1 MRTILV
7 KVYCSV
13 YLKDISRRLW
23 WDGIYHFVLIL
34 LWIVPNLDALSDLIR
49 LLRPRTAFLG
59 DMAASGRWAIRLPPQ
74 SSPMFYFVTQGRCW
88 FRANNEEPVALQ
100 QGDCVLSAR
109 PVADLFFSE
118 PDVEAV
124 LSDAAFKAAHSVA
137 GELRLGDPRQEPA
150 TRVSGG
156 RIVCNAANA
165 DLLLELLPRFIHVR
179 ATDNIAVRLRRL
191 VSFIREETTDM
202 RPGREAILS
211 RLIEV
216 MLIEMLRCETAAWFP
231 HVSVLGGL
239 SDPQLA
245 KALAGIHGDASRG
258 WTVAELAQRAG
269 MSRSVFARRF
279 SEAVGT
285 APVEY
290 LLRWRMALAKDAL
303 LHGGG
308 TLDEIAARIG
318 YKSASAFSTAF
329 RQRVGCPPSDY
340 AANGGLSSA
349 LYGWERGGA

>member
-1 MRTILV
+1 
-7 KVYCSV
+7 
-13 YLKDISRRLW
+13 
-23 WDGIYHFVLIL
+23 
-34 LWIVPNLDALSDLIR
+34 
-49 LLRPRTAFLG
+49 
-59 DMAASGRWAIRLPPQ
+59 
-74 SSPMFYFVTQGRCW
+74 MFYFIGQGRCW
-88 FRANNEEPVALQ
+88 FRSNNDEPITLQ
-100 QGDCVLSAR
+100 QGDCLLSAK

-118 PDVEAV
+118 PEVEAV
-124 LSDAAFKAAHSVA
+124 LSDKAFKATHSVA

-156 RIVCNAANA
+156 RIACNVANA
-165 DLLLELLPRFIHVR
+165 DLLLELLPRIIHVR
-179 ATDNIAVRLRRL
+179 AMDNIAVRLRTL
-191 VSFIREETTDM
+191 VSLIREETTDM
-202 RPGREAILS
+202 RPGRDEILS

-216 MLIEMLRCETAAWFP
+216 MLIEMLRCETATWFP

-245 KALAGIHGDASRG
+245 KALAEIHADVGRG
-258 WTVAELAQRAG
+258 WTIAELAQRAG

-279 SEAVGT
+279 SETVGA

-308 TLDEIAARIG
+308 ALDEIAARVG

-340 AANGGLSSA
+340 ASNSGLRVIRA
-349 LYGWERGGA
+349 

>member
-1 MRTILV
+1 
-7 KVYCSV
+7 
-13 YLKDISRRLW
+13 LW

-74 SSPMFYFVTQGRCW
+74 SSPMFYFVTQGRCS

-137 GELRLGDPRQEPA
+137 GELRLGDPKQEPA

-340 AANGGLSSA
+340 AANGGLRSA

>member
-1 MRTILV
+1 
-7 KVYCSV
+7 
-13 YLKDISRRLW
+13 
-23 WDGIYHFVLIL
+23 
-34 LWIVPNLDALSDLIR
+34 
-49 LLRPRTAFLG
+49 
-59 DMAASGRWAIRLPPQ
+59 
-74 SSPMFYFVTQGRCW
+74 MFYFIVQGRCW
-88 FRANNEEPVALQ
+88 FRSSGDELVALQ
-100 QGDCVLSAR
+100 QGDCVLSAK
-109 PVADLFFSE
+109 PVADVFFSE

-124 LSDAAFKAAHSVA
+124 LSDDAFKAAHSVA
-137 GELRLGDPRQEPA
+137 GELRLGDPGQEPA

-179 ATDNIAVRLRRL
+179 ATDDIAARLRAL
-191 VSFIREETTDM
+191 VSIIREETADM
-202 RPGREAILS
+202 RPGRDAILS

-216 MLIEMLRCETAAWFP
+216 MLIEMLRCESATWFP

-245 KALAGIHGDASRG
+245 RALAAIHADVGRG
-258 WTVAELAQRAG
+258 WTVVELAQRAG

-303 LHGGG
+303 LHGGK
-308 TLDEIAARIG
+308 LDEIAAQVG

-340 AANGGLSSA
+340 AANGGLRAVSS
-349 LYGWERGGA
+349 

>member
-1 MRTILV
+1 M
-7 KVYCSV
+7 
-13 YLKDISRRLW
+13 
-23 WDGIYHFVLIL
+23 
-34 LWIVPNLDALSDLIR
+34 
-49 LLRPRTAFLG
+49 LG
-59 DMAASGRWAIRLPPQ
+59 DMACSGRWAIRLPPQ
-74 SSPMFYFVTQGRCW
+74 TSPMFYFIGQGRCW
-88 FRANNEEPVALQ
+88 FRSNNDEPITLQ
-100 QGDCVLSAR
+100 QGDCLLSAK

-118 PDVEAV
+118 PEVEAV
-124 LSDAAFKAAHSVA
+124 LSDKAFKATHSVA

-156 RIVCNAANA
+156 RIACNVANA
-165 DLLLELLPRFIHVR
+165 DLLLELLPRIIHVR
-179 ATDNIAVRLRRL
+179 ATDNIAVRLRTL
-191 VSFIREETTDM
+191 VSLIREETTDM
-202 RPGREAILS
+202 RPGRDEILS

-216 MLIEMLRCETAAWFP
+216 MLIEMLRCETATWFP

-245 KALAGIHGDASRG
+245 KALAEIHADVGRG
-258 WTVAELAQRAG
+258 WTIAELAQRAG

-279 SEAVGT
+279 SETVGA

-308 TLDEIAARIG
+308 ALDEIAARVG

-340 AANGGLSSA
+340 ASNSGLRVIRA
-349 LYGWERGGA
+349 

>member
-1 MRTILV
+1 MR
-7 KVYCSV
+7 C
-13 YLKDISRRLW
+13 R
-23 WDGIYHFVLIL
+23 
-34 LWIVPNLDALSDLIR
+34 
-49 LLRPRTAFLG
+49 
-59 DMAASGRWAIRLPPQ
+59 SGKARW
-74 SSPMFYFVTQGRCW
+74 G
-88 FRANNEEPVALQ
+88 
-100 QGDCVLSAR
+100 
-109 PVADLFFSE
+109 
-118 PDVEAV
+118 
-124 LSDAAFKAAHSVA
+124 
-137 GELRLGDPRQEPA
+137 
-150 TRVSGG
+150 
-156 RIVCNAANA
+156 
-165 DLLLELLPRFIHVR
+165 
-179 ATDNIAVRLRRL
+179 
-191 VSFIREETTDM
+191 TDM

-340 AANGGLSSA
+340 AANGGLRSA